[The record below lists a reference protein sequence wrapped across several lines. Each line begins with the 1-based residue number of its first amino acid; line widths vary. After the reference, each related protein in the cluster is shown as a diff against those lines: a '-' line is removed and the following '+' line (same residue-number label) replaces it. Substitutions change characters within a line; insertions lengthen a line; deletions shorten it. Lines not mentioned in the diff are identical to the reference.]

1 MADEPRPNHPR
12 SNRSDQIELE
22 PWYRD
27 GNDDVV
33 EPDQVTLQ
41 TQYFW
46 KNWVRILGVGP
57 SALLIRLRMYCYFNK
72 RTGERR
78 NFCVPGQDTL
88 AYELGVS
95 DRKTIRRWLQRLEVF
110 DFLRKKHRARWS
122 DQHGHYIRDRKSV
135 V

>member
-95 DRKTIRRWLQRLEVF
+95 DRK
-110 DFLRKKHRARWS
+110 
-122 DQHGHYIRDRKSV
+122 DRKSV